1 MSVHI
6 MTKDRFKR
14 RGIYRIFAYL
24 FGLTKFKSITF
35 HEDHFT
41 LDKRHRNVPVNY
53 TDVLQKKYGGW
64 PFKKLQINAFSNA
77 YSFRGLSKKDLS
89 RLLKQYEEA
98 EAHAWRLRSKNFE
111 TELRLVS
118 SWITDVEQRNYFQ
131 RASVFASRM
140 LTARKIERGM
150 VGQIPNSVAREQLAK
165 DLRKTRR
172 FLENTHGVRESCNA
186 AYIPMEIA
194 RQQRLFN
201 EVETN
206 PLTDEQ
212 RKAVVVDE
220 DANLVIAAAG
230 SGKTSV
236 IVAKAAWLIEKDLR
250 KAEEILL
257 LAFGKD
263 AQKEMEERI
272 ANKLGSNVGS
282 QLSVNTFH
290 SLGMKIISSVSG
302 AKPSLS
308 KLAENQNNELGRFIR
323 ETISNRLNEDG
334 FYELMMKWFS
344 EFFAPYESE
353 FNFENQGQYWD
364 YIRRNKIVSL
374 KGDAVKS
381 FEECEIANFLFINGV
396 NYEYEADY
404 KHDTRSE
411 LKGQYR
417 PDFYLTDFDIYI
429 EHLGLKGFGRTAPF
443 VDRRSYVQSTIWKR
457 RLHKQHNTKLI
468 ETYSCEKAQGILTE
482 RLRAKLL
489 QHEVIFKP
497 IAGDEIFTVLNERKQ
512 IDDFTKLIITFLGH
526 FKGGQ
531 LTKADLE
538 NRIARSEDT
547 SRNKAFIEVFLPIF
561 DSYQEQLKA
570 EEKIDFH
577 DMISEAT
584 ELVKSNKYQNPFGY
598 IMVDEFQDISAGR
611 AKLINALKESNPDT
625 QLFCVGDD
633 WQAIY
638 RFTGADINIM
648 KKFEENFGT
657 SARSDLSKTFRC
669 EEKITEHAKHF
680 VLQNDF
686 QISKDVEAT
695 RKSTSGSVII
705 SFRSGHET
713 EQIAAIVSM
722 IEDEISQ
729 EANDEVK
736 TVLFL
741 GRYNTEILSS
751 FAEFD
756 YYRFIQA
763 LNRDHANLD
772 LQYKTMH
779 GSKGLEAD
787 YVIILDHGFP
797 SEKVDD
803 PVLNLVLAEAELY
816 PNAEERRL
824 FYVALTR
831 AKEKVFIA
839 TKSGKRS
846 PFVDEI
852 IKNPLDFEVLG
863 KEIPY
868 EPSCPKCIEGKLI
881 LREQHAFWSCSN
893 YHRFECEYKEEAC
906 PFCKKGYPIK
916 LKGGVINCS
925 VCEQEIVR
933 CPEYGCDGFLQQRS
947 SPKTG
952 NFWGCTN
959 FFNAEKP
966 CSYTRN
972 ELHKVEK
979 PRKTSTNRTRSNPDE
994 NLKSAELKQKYARHG
1009 KAWSV
1014 SERSELKQ
1022 LIREGYSD
1030 ELISRKLGRSI
1041 RSIQFQRE
1049 EI

>member
-1 MSVHI
+1 
-6 MTKDRFKR
+6 MTKDEFKR

-41 LDKRHRNVPVNY
+41 LDKKDSNVPIKY
-53 TDVLQKKYGGW
+53 TDVLQKKHGGW
-64 PFKKLQINAFSNA
+64 PFKRLRINAFSNA
-77 YSFRGLSKKDLS
+77 YSFRGLSKKDLH
-89 RLLKQYEEA
+89 RLLSQYEEA
-98 EAHAWRLRSKNFE
+98 EAHAWRLRLNNFE
-111 TELRLVS
+111 NELRLVS

-131 RASVFASRM
+131 RASIFASRM
-140 LTARKIERGM
+140 STARKIERGI
-150 VGQIPNSVAREQLAK
+150 VGKIPSSVAKEQLAK

-172 FLENTHGVRESCNA
+172 FLENTHGVRERCNA

-194 RQQRLFN
+194 RQQRLFD
-201 EVETN
+201 EVESN

-212 RKAVVVDE
+212 RTSVVVDE
-220 DANLVIAAAG
+220 DANLVVAAAG

-272 ANKLGSNVGS
+272 AQKLGVNVGS
-282 QLSVNTFH
+282 QLTVNTFH

-323 ETISNRLNEDG
+323 ETISSRLNEDG

-344 EFFAPYESE
+344 EFFAPYVSE
-353 FNFENQGQYWD
+353 FNFENQGQYWE
-364 YIRRNKIVSL
+364 YIRRNKIISL

-429 EHLGLKGFGRTAPF
+429 EHLGFRGFGRTAPF
-443 VDRRSYVQSTIWKR
+443 VDRRSYVQSAIWKR
-457 RLHKQHNTKLI
+457 KLHKEHNTKLI

-489 QHEVIFKP
+489 KHEVIFNP
-497 IAGDEIFTVLNERKQ
+497 IASDEIFTILNERKQ

-538 NRIARSEDT
+538 NRLARLEDT
-547 SRNKAFIEVFLPIF
+547 SRHKAFIEVFLPIF
-561 DSYQEQLKA
+561 ESYQEQLKA

-577 DMISEAT
+577 DMIAQAT
-584 ELVKSNKYQNPFGY
+584 ELVKFNKYQNPFGY
-598 IMVDEFQDISAGR
+598 IMVDEFQDISVGR
-611 AKLINALKESNPDT
+611 AKLIKALKESNPDT

-648 KKFEENFGT
+648 KKFQENFGT
-657 SARSDLSKTFRC
+657 SARTDLSKTFRC
-669 EEKITEHAKHF
+669 EEKIAEHATHF

-686 QISKDVEAT
+686 QISKNVDAI

-713 EQIAAIVSM
+713 EQIAAIVS
-722 IEDEISQ
+722 IIADEISQ
-729 EANDEVK
+729 DDIDDVK

-772 LQYKTMH
+772 LRYKTMH

-868 EPSCPKCIEGKLI
+868 EPTCPKCIEGRLI

-893 YHRFECEYKEEAC
+893 YHRFECDHKEEAC
-906 PFCKKGYPIK
+906 PFCKKGYPLK
-916 LKGGVINCS
+916 LMGGAINCS

-959 FFNAEKP
+959 FFKP
-966 CSYTRN
+966 ENPCKYTRN
-972 ELHKVEK
+972 ELHTVEIRTNDQ
-979 PRKTSTNRTRSNPDE
+979 RKSSQRNKNQKLSSTD
-994 NLKSAELKQKYARHG
+994 LKQKFSRHG
-1009 KAWSV
+1009 KPWTRTEKNSL
-1014 SERSELKQ
+1014 RQ
-1022 LIREGYSD
+1022 FIREGLSD
-1030 ELISRKLGRSI
+1030 EVISQKMGRSI
-1041 RSIQFQRE
+1041 KSIQMQRE
-1049 EI
+1049 RQSH